1 LCRGRGYAD
10 PLTRLY
16 IKTVIGLV
24 AIQAELF
31 FTGQPDPIGSGAFA
45 AAVADIGIKDPRFF
59 RKLDLCLRYLEH
71 ILWRTALVIGEG
83 FLAGHALRLRL
94 QDQAKRL
101 SALPVKKRKGLFAAH
116 MEQQVSFAD
125 AAS

>member
-31 FTGQPDPIGSGAFA
+31 FTGQPDPIGPGAFA

-59 RKLDLCLRYLEH
+59 RKMDLCLRYLEH
-71 ILWRTALVIGEG
+71 ILWRAALVIGEG
-83 FLAGHALRLRL
+83 FLAGHAGEETFR
-94 QDQAKRL
+94 
-101 SALPVKKRKGLFAAH
+101 
-116 MEQQVSFAD
+116 SFGQKT
-125 AAS
+125 